1 MKKIISTILT
11 TFLVLSL
18 VGCGSNSSQYTE
30 SEFIGVWMTEKSI
43 EGLKQMSDFHKNN
56 LQSSISSMRI
66 CEDNVVI
73 YTPTNQGSVA
83 MNSYK
88 LKGKEL
94 VVTSTTLG
102 NYRSDGKTV
111 SEKTSYKI
119 VSVNNEFQLD
129 LNGTRYIKV
138 CDNPYEYDIAD
149 FLE

>member
-1 MKKIISTILT
+1 MKKIISIMFAL
-11 TFLVLSL
+11 LISLSL
-18 VGCGSNSSQYTE
+18 VGCGSNSSQYAE
-30 SEFIGVWMTEKSI
+30 SDFIGVWMTEKSI

-88 LKGKEL
+88 LKRKEI
-94 VVTSTTLG
+94 VVTSTTPG

-111 SEKTSYKI
+111 SGKTSYKI
-119 VSVNNEFQLD
+119 VSANNEFQLD

-138 CDNPYEYDIAD
+138 CDDPFVYDVAE

>member
-1 MKKIISTILT
+1 MKKIISTILAVVLT
-11 TFLVLSL
+11 LSL
-18 VGCGSNSSQYTE
+18 VGCGSNSSQYAE
-30 SEFIGVWMTEKSI
+30 SDFIGVWMTEKSI

-88 LKGKEL
+88 LKGKEII
-94 VVTSTTLG
+94 VTSTTPG

-119 VSVNNEFQLD
+119 VSANNEFQLD

-138 CDNPYEYDIAD
+138 CDDPFVYDVAE

>member
-111 SEKTSYKI
+111 KNI
-119 VSVNNEFQLD
+119 L
-129 LNGTRYIKV
+129 
-138 CDNPYEYDIAD
+138 
-149 FLE
+149 

>member
-1 MKKIISTILT
+1 MKKIISIMFAL
-11 TFLVLSL
+11 LISLSL
-18 VGCGSNSSQYTE
+18 VGCGSNSSQYAE
-30 SEFIGVWMTEKSI
+30 SDFIGVWMTEKSI

-88 LKGKEL
+88 LKGKEI
-94 VVTSTTLG
+94 VVTSTTPG

-111 SEKTSYKI
+111 SGKTSYKI
-119 VSVNNEFQLD
+119 VSANNEFQLD

-138 CDNPYEYDIAD
+138 CDDPFVYDVAE